1 MTDLCKGRVVV
12 VTGAGRGIG
21 RAHALAFA
29 AEGASVVVNDVGVAI
44 DGSNASAGPAQDVVD
59 EIVAM
64 GGRAVANT
72 DDVADWAGAGRLI
85 DTALSEFG
93 SLDVLVNNAG
103 FLRDRMLANLAE
115 DEWDA
120 VIRVHLKGHFAPPT
134 LQAGAQGVR
143 VARWTRRTT
152 R

>member
-72 DDVADWAGAGRLI
+72 DDVAADRHGA
-85 DTALSEFG
+85 F
-93 SLDVLVNNAG
+93 
-103 FLRDRMLANLAE
+103 
-115 DEWDA
+115 
-120 VIRVHLKGHFAPPT
+120 
-134 LQAGAQGVR
+134 GVR
-143 VARWTRRTT
+143 VTGRTGQQC
-152 R
+152 RVSA